1 MKTPSLPATQAVR
14 FLRRHRI
21 SFTPHL
27 YPYQNRGGAMQAATA
42 LSLPPES
49 VIKTLVFDAAGETV
63 LVLEHGD
70 REINT
75 GQLARAMGVK
85 RVAPCDVAMAE
96 KKTGYRVGGISPFG
110 TRQAMAVW
118 SESSIFR
125 LDRIF
130 INGGKRGFLVEIQ
143 PIVLRDVLGA
153 HPVQM
158 ASTGANQALSP

>member
-1 MKTPSLPATQAVR
+1 MKTPSLPVTQAVR
-14 FLRRHRI
+14 FLRRHQI
-21 SFTPHL
+21 DFTPHL
-27 YPYQNRGGAMQAATA
+27 YPYQNRGGAMQAAAA
-42 LSLPPES
+42 LGLPPES
-49 VIKTLVFDAAGETV
+49 VIKTLVFDASGEAV
-63 LVLEHGD
+63 LVLVHGD

-75 GQLARAMGVK
+75 RQLARAMGVK

-110 TRQAMAVW
+110 TREAMAVW

-143 PIVLRDVLGA
+143 PKVLMDALGA
-153 HPVQM
+153 SPIQTT
-158 ASTGANQALSP
+158 STDPKQELSP